1 MLRVLIDTNILLSGL
16 FFKGNERE
24 LLMLILHGK
33 IKGIVPEDVYEEWER
48 IISDKFRGTGNF
60 DKAIELAY
68 AIFYKC
74 DIVPREAYL
83 KKIEDAKTIITDN
96 RDVPVLAC
104 ALEFNP
110 NYLVSGDEDFQKI
123 RNKVRFKIIRTKEL
137 LKIIEQD

>member
-1 MLRVLIDTNILLSGL
+1 MRNTRFPI
-16 FFKGNERE
+16 
-24 LLMLILHGK
+24 
-33 IKGIVPEDVYEEWER
+33 R